1 MAKRKEGSKKM
12 NIAIIHPDLGIGGA
26 ERLIVDA
33 AVELASQGHK
43 VHVFTSHHDKSRC
56 FEETLSG
63 IFQVTVYGSFLPRH
77 IFYRLHA
84 VCAYLRCLFVALCV
98 LLGWSSFDV
107 VLADQVSVVVPLL
120 KLKRSSKVVFY
131 CHFPD
136 LLLAKHTTALRRM
149 YRKPID
155 FLEEQTTGMA
165 DMILVNSNFTASTFA
180 KTFKRLHG
188 RGSRPAVLYPAVNVD
203 QFIEPHAYKLNF
215 LSINRF
221 EKKKNID
228 LAVSAFAILCKH
240 KLTLSDDV
248 TLTVAGGYDE
258 RLKENVEYLEELKS
272 LAEKEGVSNRVNFI
286 TSCSTAERNELLSSC
301 LCVLYTP
308 TDEHF
313 GIVPLEA
320 MAAYK
325 PVIACNSGGPVETVK
340 SGETGYLCEPTPEDF
355 SSAMAKFVEDPELAR
370 RMGSE
375 ARKHVVESFSA
386 KTFGEKLNQYLV
398 DVVSISFWL
407 IISLCVFQIIL
418 PSNPPSELAVVVE
431 EASLPS
437 QNAMDANN
445 AFDSDLIHAIFKH
458 IWARRFRERERSD
471 AIDAT
476 DAEVALGTSKK
487 NRLASANANALKLSC
502 ELLKSFV
509 SEAVQR
515 AAIIAEAEGM
525 DKIEASHLERI
536 LPQLLLD
543 F

>member
-1 MAKRKEGSKKM
+1 MARKQGSKKM

-33 AVELASQGHK
+33 AVELASQGHQ

-56 FEETLSG
+56 FEETLCG

-120 KLKRSSKVVFY
+120 KPKRSSKVVFY

-155 FLEEQTTGMA
+155 FIEEQTTGMA

-180 KTFKRLHG
+180 KTFKRLHA

-203 QFIEPHAYKLNF
+203 QLNF

-221 EKKKNID
+221 ERKKNID
-228 LAVSAFAILCKH
+228 LAVSAFAILCKR
-240 KLTLSDDV
+240 KQTLNDDV

-286 TSCSTAERNELLSSC
+286 TSCSTAEKKR
-301 LCVLYTP
+301 TP
-308 TDEHF
+308 
-313 GIVPLEA
+313 
-320 MAAYK
+320 
-325 PVIACNSGGPVETVK
+325 
-340 SGETGYLCEPTPEDF
+340 
-355 SSAMAKFVEDPELAR
+355 
-370 RMGSE
+370 
-375 ARKHVVESFSA
+375 
-386 KTFGEKLNQYLV
+386 
-398 DVVSISFWL
+398 
-407 IISLCVFQIIL
+407 
-418 PSNPPSELAVVVE
+418 
-431 EASLPS
+431 
-437 QNAMDANN
+437 
-445 AFDSDLIHAIFKH
+445 
-458 IWARRFRERERSD
+458 
-471 AIDAT
+471 
-476 DAEVALGTSKK
+476 
-487 NRLASANANALKLSC
+487 LKL
-502 ELLKSFV
+502 LVRPLHTN
-509 SEAVQR
+509 
-515 AAIIAEAEGM
+515 G
-525 DKIEASHLERI
+525 
-536 LPQLLLD
+536 
-543 F
+543 